1 MTEEKMTIL
10 QKLHAIMADLDYIQK
25 GDAKVNGQYRFVSH
39 DQVTEKIHPLLV
51 KHRVLA
57 LPSVVSHKQ
66 EGNRTEVDLKVIF
79 VNVDDR
85 DDFVMIDFFGYGV
98 DPGDKGPGKA
108 ISYAFKYATLKALCL
123 ATGDDPDNDAKAVYE
138 PKKCLH
144 FDSVYARVE
153 DPAEL
158 DKYMQNIADTAGLH
172 LEELKEQALER
183 IDGFLKSYE
192 TWRVNKNLKKAK
204 PK

>member
-1 MTEEKMTIL
+1 MS
-10 QKLHAIMADLDYIQK
+10 YIQK
-25 GDAKVNGQYRFVSH
+25 GDAKVNNQYRFVSH
-39 DQVTEKIHPLLV
+39 DQVTAAIHPLLV
-51 KHRVLA
+51 KHGVLVI
-57 LPSVVSHKQ
+57 PSVKSHKQ
-66 EGNRTEVDLKVIF
+66 EGNRTEVTLSVNF
-79 VNVDDR
+79 VNVDSSES
-85 DDFVMIDFFGYGV
+85 FTVEAFGYGV

-108 ISYAFKYATLKALCL
+108 VSYAFKMAILKTFCL
-123 ATGDDPDNDAKAVYE
+123 ETGEDPDNNAKAVYE

-144 FDSVYARVE
+144 FDSVYARVD
-153 DPAEL
+153 DPADL

>member
-25 GDAKVNGQYRFVSH
+25 GDARVNNQYRFVSH

-57 LPSVVSHKQ
+57 LPSVISHRQ
-66 EGNRTEVDLKVIF
+66 EGNRTEVDLRVGFI
-79 VNVDDR
+79 NVDDAK
-85 DDFVMIDFFGYGV
+85 DCVYIDFFGYGV

-108 ISYAFKYATLKALCL
+108 ISYAFKYAVLKALAL
-123 ATGDDPDNDAKAVYE
+123 ATGDDPDNDAKSIYE
-138 PKKCLH
+138 PKKCLQ
-144 FDSVYARVE
+144 FDSVYARVD

-204 PK
+204 PT